1 MIMQNPITAL
11 MNAQGAN
18 VQSPMTAQE
27 LPPALASILSIG
39 TQTVPQSNMNPQEG
53 MTSGMQGPQ
62 TFVPQYEAGGMI
74 GAGGMPEPTSVG
86 VTPQVTGQG
95 EGMTP
100 QMIDMQVNQFM
111 NQNPQQVQQI
121 VQAIMQAMQTGEI
134 TMEELNQAE
143 QYAKLAVQN
152 PEMYPYI
159 RNFLIQ
165 QGIATEDVL
174 SPQYDSGLIFTVLLA
189 VKAVKKGGAQAAGAP
204 QAGVQP
210 TANMPSMADGGPIP
224 KSKSVD
230 GGVLIKAHEGE
241 YVIPA
246 HVVKMKGRE
255 FFDSMLDK
263 YKDS

>member
-1 MIMQNPITAL
+1 MQNPLTAL

-39 TQTVPQSNMNPQEG
+39 TQTVPQQNVNPQEG

-86 VTPQVTGQG
+86 VSPQMTGQG
-95 EGMTP
+95 QGISP

-121 VQAIMQAMQTGEI
+121 AQAIMQAIQSGEI

-152 PEMYPYI
+152 PDMYPYI
-159 RNFLIQ
+159 RNLLIQ
-165 QGIATEDVL
+165 QGIATEDTI

-189 VKAVKKGGAQAAGAP
+189 VKAVKQNMSGGI
-204 QAGVQP
+204 QP
-210 TANMPSMADGGPIP
+210 TQPMPSMADGGPIP
-224 KSKSVD
+224 KSKEVD

>member
-1 MIMQNPITAL
+1 MQNPLSAL

-39 TQTVPQSNMNPQEG
+39 AQTVPQQSVNPQEG
-53 MTSGMQGPQ
+53 MTSGMRGPQ

-86 VTPQVTGQG
+86 VSPQMTGQG
-95 EGMTP
+95 QGISP

-121 VQAIMQAMQTGEI
+121 AQAIMQAIQSGEI

-152 PEMYPYI
+152 PDMYPYI
-159 RNFLIQ
+159 RNLLIQ
-165 QGIATEDVL
+165 QGIATEDTI

-189 VKAVKKGGAQAAGAP
+189 VKAVKQNMSGGT
-204 QAGVQP
+204 QP
-210 TANMPSMADGGPIP
+210 TQPMPSMADGGPIP
-224 KSKSVD
+224 KSKEVD

>member
-1 MIMQNPITAL
+1 MQNPLSAL

-39 TQTVPQSNMNPQEG
+39 VQTVPQQSVNPQEG

-86 VTPQVTGQG
+86 VSPQATGQG
-95 EGMTP
+95 QGMSP

-121 VQAIMQAMQTGEI
+121 TQAIMQAMQTGEI

-143 QYAKLAVQN
+143 QYAKLAIQN
-152 PEMYPYI
+152 PDMYPYI
-159 RNFLIQ
+159 RNLLIQ
-165 QGIATEDVL
+165 QGIATEDTI

-189 VKAVKKGGAQAAGAP
+189 VKAVKQNMPSGMP
-204 QAGVQP
+204 QAGGQS
-210 TANMPSMADGGPIP
+210 MQGLPSMATGGPIP
-224 KSKSVD
+224 KSKEVD

-246 HVVKMKGRE
+246 HVVKMKGKE
-255 FFDSMLDK
+255 FFDSMIDK